1 MGESR
6 CLGELGC
13 LTGWAWGW
21 EVGQSQIVPEPQV
34 TGKQLF
40 AAGHGSFFFGCTT
53 WHVESFF
60 PRPGSELALPALP
73 GRFLI
78 IGSSGKSGG
87 SY

>member
-1 MGESR
+1 MSWGTRLFDWVGLGLGSR
-6 CLGELGC
+6 AEPDRSRTAGDWLTAFCSRSWEL
-13 LTGWAWGW
+13 
-21 EVGQSQIVPEPQV
+21 
-34 TGKQLF
+34 
-40 AAGHGSFFFGCTT
+40 FFGCTT